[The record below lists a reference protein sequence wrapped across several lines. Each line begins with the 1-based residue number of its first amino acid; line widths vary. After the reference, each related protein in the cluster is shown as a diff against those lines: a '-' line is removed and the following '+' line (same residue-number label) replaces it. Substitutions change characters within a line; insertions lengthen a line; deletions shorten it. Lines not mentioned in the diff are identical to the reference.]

1 MGIIMDAE
9 IIAVGSELLLGQI
22 ANTNAQ
28 YISQR
33 LSSVGVNV
41 YYHTVVGDNKERLLK
56 ALEIAC
62 KRANIIITTGGLGPT
77 MDDLTKET
85 IAEYLGMELM
95 LHQPSAQA
103 IREYFARRGR
113 VMTEN
118 NLKQAMFPREAIVLP
133 NAVGTA
139 PGAIIEKDGKT
150 FIILPGPPFEMQP
163 MFENHVIP
171 YLAQRENQ
179 KIFSRVLRIYGIG
192 ESAVEEMIKDL
203 LEKQTNPTIAPLAAY
218 GEVTLRLTVK
228 CPRSQDP
235 LELIK
240 PVEDEIR
247 RRLGQA
253 VYGIDDD
260 RLETV
265 VARLLKE
272 RGLTLAMAES
282 CTGGLISNLLTD
294 VPGISEN
301 LLETC
306 VTYSNQAK
314 INRLGVKHETLE
326 AYGAVS
332 PQTAQEMAEGILRTS
347 GADIGLA
354 VTGIAGPGGGTPEK
368 PVGLVYIAIAMDGN
382 VEVKSIYNQGDRK
395 RIKLSTANTALDLL
409 RRKLLG
415 L

>member
-62 KRANIIITTGGLGPT
+62 MRANIIITTGGLGPT

-382 VEVKSIYNQGDRK
+382 VEVKRIYNQGDRK

>member
-1 MGIIMDAE
+1 MDAE

-382 VEVKSIYNQGDRK
+382 VEVKRIYNQGDRK

>member
-1 MGIIMDAE
+1 MDAE

-41 YYHTVVGDNKERLLK
+41 YYHTVVGDNRKRLLE

-62 KRANIIITTGGLGPT
+62 KRADIIITTGGLGPT

-85 IAEYLGMELM
+85 IAEFLGLELV

-103 IREYFARRGR
+103 IREFFARRGR
-113 VMTEN
+113 TMTEN
-118 NLKQAMFPREAIVLP
+118 NLKQAMFPREAIILP
-133 NAVGTA
+133 NDVGTA
-139 PGAIIEKDGKT
+139 PGAIIEKDGRT
-150 FIILPGPPFEMQP
+150 FIMLPGPPYEMQP

-171 YLAQRENQ
+171 YLAQKGNE

-203 LEKQTNPTIAPLAAY
+203 LENQTNPTIAPLAAY

-228 CPRSQDP
+228 YHRSQDP
-235 LELIK
+235 LELMK

-253 VYGIDDD
+253 VYGVDDD

-272 RGLTLAMAES
+272 KGLTLAVAES

-314 INRLGVKHETLE
+314 INRLGVKPETLE

-332 PQTAQEMAEGILRTS
+332 PQTAQEMAEGILKTS

-354 VTGIAGPGGGTPEK
+354 VTGIAGPGGGSPEK
-368 PVGLVYIAIAMDGN
+368 PVGLVYIAIAMGGD
-382 VEVKSIYNQGDRK
+382 VEVKRFHNQGDRK
-395 RIKLSTANTALDLL
+395 RIKFSTANTALDLL
-409 RRKLLG
+409 RRKLLE

>member
-139 PGAIIEKDGKT
+139 PGAVIEKDGKT

>member
-1 MGIIMDAE
+1 MDAE

-33 LSSVGVNV
+33 LSSVGLNV
-41 YYHTVVGDNKERLLK
+41 YYHTVVGDNRKRLLS

-62 KRANIIITTGGLGPT
+62 KRADIIITTGGLGPT

-85 IAEYLGMELM
+85 VAEFLGLELV

-103 IREYFARRGR
+103 IREYFSKRGR
-113 VMTEN
+113 TMTEN
-118 NLKQAMFPREAIVLP
+118 NLKQAMFPKEAIVLP
-133 NAVGTA
+133 NDVGTA
-139 PGAIIEKDGKT
+139 PGAIIERDGKT
-150 FIILPGPPFEMQP
+150 FIILPGPPYEMQP

-171 YLAQRENQ
+171 YLTRKEDQT
-179 KIFSRVLRIYGIG
+179 IFSRILRIYGIG

-203 LEKQTNPTIAPLAAY
+203 LENQSNPTIAPLASY

-228 CPRSQDP
+228 CHRSQDP

-247 RRLGQA
+247 RRLGEA
-253 VYGIDDD
+253 VYGVDDD

-265 VARLLKE
+265 VAKLLKE
-272 RGLTLAMAES
+272 KGLTLAVAES
-282 CTGGLISNLLTD
+282 CTGGLISNMLTD

-301 LLETC
+301 LLEAC

-314 INRLGVKHETLE
+314 IKRLGVKPETLE

-332 PQTAQEMAEGILRTS
+332 PQTAQEMAEGILKTS

-354 VTGIAGPGGGTPEK
+354 VTGIAGPGGGSPEK
-368 PVGLVYIAIAMDGN
+368 PVGLAYIAIAAGN
-382 VEVKSIYNQGDRK
+382 HVEVNCIYNQGNRK

-409 RRKLLG
+409 RRKLLK

>member
-1 MGIIMDAE
+1 MDAE

>member
-382 VEVKSIYNQGDRK
+382 VEVKRIYNQGDRK

>member
-1 MGIIMDAE
+1 MDAE

-33 LSSVGVNV
+33 LSSVGINV
-41 YYHTVVGDNKERLLK
+41 YYHTVVGDNRSRLLQ

-62 KRANIIITTGGLGPT
+62 KRANLIITTGGLGPT

-85 IAEYLGMELM
+85 IAEFLGIELV

-103 IREYFARRGR
+103 IREFFAKRGR
-113 VMTEN
+113 TMTEN
-118 NLKQAMFPREAIVLP
+118 NLKQAMFPKEAIILP
-133 NAVGTA
+133 NDVGTA
-139 PGAIIEKDGKT
+139 PGAIIEKDGRT
-150 FIILPGPPFEMQP
+150 FIMLPGPPYEMQP
-163 MFENHVIP
+163 MFENHVLP
-171 YLAQRENQ
+171 YLAQKEDQ

-203 LEKQTNPTIAPLAAY
+203 LESQTNPTIAPLAAY

-228 CPRSQDP
+228 CHRSQDP
-235 LELIK
+235 LEFIK
-240 PVEDEIR
+240 PLEDEIR
-247 RRLGQA
+247 KRLGQA
-253 VYGIDDD
+253 VYGVDDD

-272 RGLTLAMAES
+272 KGLTLAVAES

-301 LLETC
+301 LIETC

-314 INRLGVKHETLE
+314 MNRLGVKPETLE
-326 AYGAVS
+326 VYGAVS
-332 PQTAQEMAEGILRTS
+332 PQTAQEMAEGIAKTS

-354 VTGIAGPGGGTPEK
+354 VTGIAGPSGGSPEK
-368 PVGLVYIAIAMDGN
+368 PVGLVYIAIAMNGQ
-382 VEVKSIYNQGDRK
+382 VEVKRFQNQGDRK

-409 RRKLLG
+409 RRKLLE

>member
-1 MGIIMDAE
+1 MDAE

-139 PGAIIEKDGKT
+139 PGAVIEKDGKT

>member
-1 MGIIMDAE
+1 MDAE

-28 YISQR
+28 YISHR
-33 LSSVGVNV
+33 LSSVGINV
-41 YYHTVVGDNKERLLK
+41 YYHTVVGDNRKRLLE

-62 KRANIIITTGGLGPT
+62 KRADIIITTGGLGPT

-85 IAEYLGMELM
+85 VAEFLGLELV

-103 IREYFARRGR
+103 IREYFTRRGKT
-113 VMTEN
+113 MSDN
-118 NLKQAMFPREAIVLP
+118 NLKQAMFPREAIILP
-133 NAVGTA
+133 NEVGTA
-139 PGAIIEKDGKT
+139 PGAIIEKDGRT
-150 FIILPGPPFEMQP
+150 FIMLPGPPYEMQP

-171 YLAQRENQ
+171 YLAQKGNE

-192 ESAVEEMIKDL
+192 ESAVEEAIKDL
-203 LEKQTNPTIAPLAAY
+203 LENQTNPTIAPLAAY

-228 CPRSQDP
+228 CHRAQDP

-247 RRLGQA
+247 RRLGRA
-253 VYGIDDD
+253 VYGVDDD

-272 RGLTLAMAES
+272 KGLTLAVAES

-314 INRLGVKHETLE
+314 INRLGVKPETLE

-332 PQTAQEMAEGILRTS
+332 PQTAREMAEGIVKTT

-354 VTGIAGPGGGTPEK
+354 VTGIAGPGGGSPEK
-368 PVGLVYIAIAMDGN
+368 PVGLVYIAIAMSGD
-382 VEVKSIYNQGDRK
+382 VEVKRFHNQGDRK

-409 RRKLLG
+409 RRKLLE

>member
-1 MGIIMDAE
+1 MDAE

-41 YYHTVVGDNKERLLK
+41 YYHTVVGDNRERLLK

-62 KRANIIITTGGLGPT
+62 KRADIIITTGGLGPT

-85 IAEYLGMELM
+85 VAEFLGLELV

-103 IREYFARRGR
+103 IREYFAKRGR
-113 VMTEN
+113 TMTEN
-118 NLKQAMFPREAIVLP
+118 NLKQAMFPREAMVLP
-133 NAVGTA
+133 NDVGTA
-139 PGAIIEKDGKT
+139 PGAIIEKDGKA
-150 FIILPGPPFEMQP
+150 FIILPGPPYEMQP

-203 LEKQTNPTIAPLAAY
+203 LENQTNPTIAPLAAY

-228 CPRSQDP
+228 CHRSQDP
-235 LELIK
+235 LELMK
-240 PVEDEIR
+240 PVEEEIR

-253 VYGIDDD
+253 VYGTDND

-265 VARLLKE
+265 VAQLLKE
-272 RGLTLAMAES
+272 KGLTLAVAES

-301 LLETC
+301 LLEAC

-314 INRLGVKHETLE
+314 INRLGVNPETLK

-354 VTGIAGPGGGTPEK
+354 VTGIAGPGGGSPEK
-368 PVGLVYIAIAMDGN
+368 PVGLVYIAIAMGSN
-382 VEVKSIYNQGDRK
+382 VEVKRIYNQGDRK

-409 RRKLLG
+409 RRKLLK
-415 L
+415 LQQ

>member
-1 MGIIMDAE
+1 MDAE

-33 LSSVGVNV
+33 LSSVGLNV
-41 YYHTVVGDNKERLLK
+41 YYHTVVGDNRKRLLS

-62 KRANIIITTGGLGPT
+62 KRADIIITTGGLGPT

-85 IAEYLGMELM
+85 VAEFLGLELV

-103 IREYFARRGR
+103 IREYFSKRGR
-113 VMTEN
+113 TMTEN
-118 NLKQAMFPREAIVLP
+118 NLKQAMFPKEAIVLP
-133 NAVGTA
+133 NDVGTA
-139 PGAIIEKDGKT
+139 PGAIIERDGKT
-150 FIILPGPPFEMQP
+150 FIILPGPPYEMQP

-171 YLAQRENQ
+171 YLTRKEDQT
-179 KIFSRVLRIYGIG
+179 IFSRILRIYGIG

-203 LEKQTNPTIAPLAAY
+203 LENQSNPTIAPLASY

-228 CPRSQDP
+228 CHRSQDP

-247 RRLGQA
+247 RRLGEA
-253 VYGIDDD
+253 VYGVDDD

-265 VARLLKE
+265 VAKLLKE
-272 RGLTLAMAES
+272 KGLTLAVAES
-282 CTGGLISNLLTD
+282 CTGGLISNMLTD

-301 LLETC
+301 LLEAC

-314 INRLGVKHETLE
+314 IKRLGVKPETLE

-332 PQTAQEMAEGILRTS
+332 PQTAQEMAEGILKTS

-354 VTGIAGPGGGTPEK
+354 VTGIAGPGGGSPEK
-368 PVGLVYIAIAMDGN
+368 PVGLAYIAIAAGN
-382 VEVKSIYNQGDRK
+382 HVEVNRIYNQGNRK

-409 RRKLLG
+409 RRKLLK

>member
-1 MGIIMDAE
+1 MDAE

-62 KRANIIITTGGLGPT
+62 MRANIIITTGGLGPT

>member
-247 RRLGQA
+247 RRLEQA

-382 VEVKSIYNQGDRK
+382 VEVKRIYNQGDRK

>member
-1 MGIIMDAE
+1 MDAE

-33 LSSVGVNV
+33 LSSVGINV
-41 YYHTVVGDNKERLLK
+41 YYHTVVGDNRRRLLE

-62 KRANIIITTGGLGPT
+62 RRADIIITTGGLGPT

-85 IAEYLGMELM
+85 VAEFLGLELV

-103 IREYFARRGR
+103 IREYFEKRGR
-113 VMTEN
+113 TMTEN
-118 NLKQAMFPREAIVLP
+118 NLKQAMFPKEAIILP
-133 NAVGTA
+133 NEMGTA
-139 PGAIIEKDGKT
+139 PGAIIEKDGKA
-150 FIILPGPPFEMQP
+150 FIILPGPPYEMQP

-171 YLAQRENQ
+171 YLTEKEDQ

-192 ESAVEEMIKDL
+192 ESTVEEMIKDL
-203 LEKQTNPTIAPLAAY
+203 LERQSNPTIAPLASY

-235 LELIK
+235 LELIR

-247 RRLGQA
+247 RCLGES

-265 VARLLKE
+265 VAGLLKDK
-272 RGLTLAMAES
+272 GLTLAVAES

-301 LLETC
+301 LLEAY

-314 INRLGVKHETLE
+314 MSRLGVKPETLK

-332 PQTAQEMAEGILRTS
+332 PQTAQEMALGILSTS

-354 VTGIAGPGGGTPEK
+354 VTGIAGPGGGSPEK
-368 PVGLVYIAIAMDGN
+368 PVGLAYIAIAMGSH
-382 VEVKSIYNQGDRK
+382 VEVKRVLNQGNRK
-395 RIKLSTANTALDLL
+395 RIKLSTANAALDLL
-409 RRKLLG
+409 RRKLLQ
-415 L
+415 LR

>member
-1 MGIIMDAE
+1 MDAE

-41 YYHTVVGDNKERLLK
+41 YYHTVVGDNRKRLLE

-62 KRANIIITTGGLGPT
+62 KRADIIITTGGLGPT

-85 IAEYLGMELM
+85 IAEFLGLELV

-103 IREYFARRGR
+103 IREFFARRGR
-113 VMTEN
+113 TMTEN
-118 NLKQAMFPREAIVLP
+118 NLKQAMFPREAIILP
-133 NAVGTA
+133 NDVGTA
-139 PGAIIEKDGKT
+139 PGAIIEKDSRT
-150 FIILPGPPFEMQP
+150 FIMLPGPPYEMQP

-171 YLAQRENQ
+171 YLAQKGNE

-203 LEKQTNPTIAPLAAY
+203 LENQTNPTIAPLAAY

-228 CPRSQDP
+228 CHRSQDP
-235 LELIK
+235 LELMK

-253 VYGIDDD
+253 VYGVDDD

-272 RGLTLAMAES
+272 KGLTLAVAES

-314 INRLGVKHETLE
+314 INRLGVKPETLE

-332 PQTAQEMAEGILRTS
+332 PQTAQEMAEGILKTS

-354 VTGIAGPGGGTPEK
+354 VTGIAGPGGGSPEK
-368 PVGLVYIAIAMDGN
+368 PVGLVYIAIAMGGD
-382 VEVKSIYNQGDRK
+382 VEVKRFRNQGDRK

-409 RRKLLG
+409 RRKLLE

>member
-247 RRLGQA
+247 RRLEQA

>member
-1 MGIIMDAE
+1 MDAE

-247 RRLGQA
+247 RRLEQA

-382 VEVKSIYNQGDRK
+382 VEVKRIYNQGDRK